1 MERLYKNLI
10 TNNKKWAASK
20 LKNDSS
26 FFENLSKSQSP
37 EFLYIGCSDSRVA
50 ANLITN
56 LDVGEIF
63 LHKNIANQVKLDD
76 NNSMSVIHFAVNV
89 LKVKHIIVCGHY
101 GCGGVKAVCDN
112 NLESPISEWLD
123 ELTQLKNDS
132 QGILN
137 EIKGDEL
144 REKKLVELNVKAQIR
159 KIKNIDIVKEKFE
172 KNGYPKVHGW
182 VYDIKDGLI
191 KELDESKLND

>member
-1 MERLYKNLI
+1 MERLYRNLI
-10 TNNKKWAASK
+10 KNNKEWAASK
-20 LKNDSS
+20 LENDSS

-56 LDVGEIF
+56 LDVGEMF
-63 LHKNIANQVKLDD
+63 LHKNIANQVKLND
-76 NNSMSVIHFAVNV
+76 NNSMSVIHFAVKV

-101 GCGGVKAVCDN
+101 GCGGIKAVCNN

-123 ELTQLKNDS
+123 ELTQLKNDN
-132 QGILN
+132 QNILN
-137 EIKGDEL
+137 EIIDENL
-144 REKKLVELNVKAQIR
+144 REEKLVELNVKSQIR

-182 VYDIKDGLI
+182 VYDLKDGLI
-191 KELDESKLND
+191 KELDENLLKL